1 MSVILLPHTRAI
13 RDLLKHGLSVL
24 SLCTY
29 VQWINADSP
38 PARSLVLSC
47 GGWGGVGG
55 LQGRSGQ
62 IKAALSVRKWIIS
75 R

>member
-47 GGWGGVGG
+47 GGWGGVGE
-55 LQGRSGQ
+55 LH
-62 IKAALSVRKWIIS
+62 
-75 R
+75 